1 MVNQFSD
8 QNFFLK
14 HVSHRYLTYQ
24 KQHVSLISSN
34 LRCSST
40 SFPRLCPMC
49 HQRLMHVLQRK
60 GSLAQHIE
68 EIQTEFSDIRLL
80 KAFSMHVYLLNL
92 QKLVTLLKFTRL
104 HFFFFIKHCLW
115 NTGLNYRE
123 TCKDFLNYSFSWC
136 RGTHIHL
143 SCLGILSCVYTV
155 LPFPLEA

>member
-1 MVNQFSD
+1 MTYFLEKKHCLKLALEPVLFYRPINLISQFYYYKFTILIIMVNQFSS

-14 HVSHRYLTYQ
+14 HTSHRYLTYG
-24 KQHVSLISSN
+24 KHHVSLVSSN

-40 SFPRLCPMC
+40 STFPRLCPMC

-68 EIQTEFSDIRLL
+68 EIQTAFSDIRLL

-104 HFFFFIKHCLW
+104 QNFFFIKHCL
-115 NTGLNYRE
+115 
-123 TCKDFLNYSFSWC
+123 
-136 RGTHIHL
+136 
-143 SCLGILSCVYTV
+143 
-155 LPFPLEA
+155 